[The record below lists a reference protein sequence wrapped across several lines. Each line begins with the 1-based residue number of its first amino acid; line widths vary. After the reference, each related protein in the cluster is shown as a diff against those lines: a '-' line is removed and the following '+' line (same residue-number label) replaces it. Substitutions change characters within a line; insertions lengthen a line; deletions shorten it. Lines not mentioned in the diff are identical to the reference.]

1 MDTEVT
7 KREQSLRLVA
17 AYLKMNDEDRIVLD
31 IATQKLAEFLKE
43 MEQAGVLSP
52 ILAKEV

>member
-1 MDTEVT
+1 VT